1 MMRGLFASIC
11 LVLAGCVTDPPP
23 SPVAAVAPPP
33 TEAPTPPAAT
43 PRSPPTPKMAWDRID
58 GRRGREVAEQQEVDL
73 ATCKALAE
81 TLGAQ
86 LQQGQAFNLNLRA
99 CMGQHGYKLV
109 AMQQH

>member
-1 MMRGLFASIC
+1 
-11 LVLAGCVTDPPP
+11 
-23 SPVAAVAPPP
+23 
-33 TEAPTPPAAT
+33 
-43 PRSPPTPKMAWDRID
+43 MAWDRID